1 MITLVVEPHRFDAG
15 DAGVG
20 GGPASG
26 RPPTRRGTKVRPSAA
41 AASGIVDG
49 GSGAL
54 AGAELVVDG
63 DVYRHLFRARRVAVG
78 ERLRVVDGAGRARWG
93 TVARVGRSAATVT
106 LEGPAADNEPRLPVV
121 LLVATPRPERAAW
134 LVEKA
139 TEVGVVAIRFLQTE
153 RAPRDLGDGAVARL
167 RRVAAA
173 AVEQCH
179 RSRCPEVTGPHPFAA
194 VLRGGGL
201 ADGVG
206 RRWWLDP
213 AAAASAGDPGAGGG
227 TARPA
232 DANGGA
238 ALLVGPEGGWAPGES
253 AALRADGWQ
262 GVTLGERVLRI
273 ETAAVAGAAL
283 LLLTP
288 TAGDG
293 RGGCGAVDTCRGHT
307 LESTNPDKE
316 TNQWTPPTRKALS
329 PTSAGS
335 G

>member
-1 MITLVVEPHRFDAG
+1 MITLLVEPHRFDAG
-15 DAGVG
+15 DAG
-20 GGPASG
+20 ASA
-26 RPPTRRGTKVRPSAA
+26 TS
-41 AASGIVDG
+41 
-49 GSGAL
+49 
-54 AGAELVVDG
+54 ELVIEG

-93 TVARVGRSAATVT
+93 TVARVGRSAAIVT
-106 LEGPAADNEPRLPVV
+106 LEGPAADNEPRLTVV

-153 RAPRDLGDGAVARL
+153 RAPRDLGEGAVARL
-167 RRVAAA
+167 RRVVAA

-213 AAAASAGDPGAGGG
+213 AAAASAGQAGADGGAAPLDDSKDGGG
-227 TARPA
+227 LLVGPDGGAPLPA
-232 DANGGA
+232 GPEGVA

-253 AALRADGWQ
+253 AALRADGWH

-288 TAGDG
+288 VPAMVA
-293 RGGCGAVDTCRGHT
+293 GAVA
-307 LESTNPDKE
+307 
-316 TNQWTPPTRKALS
+316 Q
-329 PTSAGS
+329 
-335 G
+335 